1 MCKKQTSPLKTKE
14 PIQRV
19 YLLYLNYIYILL
31 LTELNVT
38 VTKKAEHT
46 KITSFMYKLKKTQHI
61 SIDNYYKILDRITKL
76 FNLRDFKWQ
85 WGKKI
90 NIHIFVEYQHYI

>member
-14 PIQRV
+14 PIQTLSV

-46 KITSFMYKLKKTQHI
+46 KITSFMYKLKKT
-61 SIDNYYKILDRITKL
+61 
-76 FNLRDFKWQ
+76 
-85 WGKKI
+85 
-90 NIHIFVEYQHYI
+90 